1 MKQSNTLKE
10 SLGSFLHNLWDLM
23 ILNWLWLLCSL
34 PLITVGPASCALY
47 YVTLK
52 LVRGEAVYP
61 VKDFF
66 RTFRE
71 NLKPGLLL
79 GLLAAALLAVA
90 AGDAFF
96 ALQQTG
102 MLQTV
107 YLVIAVMVGALFLT
121 LTCFTFP
128 LQAMFENPLK
138 TQLKNA
144 FLLAFTAPGKTLLL
158 WVIALIPVSA
168 ALLLPPVALQM
179 LGFLYVILGASG
191 PVFLSSR
198 ILRDLFD
205 RVNGAPVIQTEE

>member
-34 PLITVGPASCALY
+34 LLITVGPASCALY

-158 WVIALIPVSA
+158 WVIALIPVAA

>member
-79 GLLAAALLAVA
+79 GLLAAALLVVA

-158 WVIALIPVSA
+158 WVIALIPVAA

-179 LGFLYVILGASG
+179 LGFLCVILGASG

>member
-1 MKQSNTLKE
+1 M
-10 SLGSFLHNLWDLM
+10 HP
-23 ILNWLWLLCSL
+23 LL
-34 PLITVGPASCALY
+34 T
-47 YVTLK
+47 
-52 LVRGEAVYP
+52 
-61 VKDFF
+61 
-66 RTFRE
+66 
-71 NLKPGLLL
+71 
-79 GLLAAALLAVA
+79 ALLAVA

-158 WVIALIPVSA
+158 WVIALIPVAA

>member
-23 ILNWLWLLCSL
+23 ILNWLWLLCCL

-158 WVIALIPVSA
+158 WVIALIPVAA

>member
-79 GLLAAALLAVA
+79 GLLAAALLVVA

>member
-79 GLLAAALLAVA
+79 GLLAAALLVVA

-158 WVIALIPVSA
+158 WVIALIPVAA

>member
-158 WVIALIPVSA
+158 WVIALIPVAA

>member
-66 RTFRE
+66 RTFRD
-71 NLKPGLLL
+71 NFKPGLLL
-79 GLLAAALLAVA
+79 GLLAAVLLTVA

-96 ALQQTG
+96 AVQQTG
-102 MLQTV
+102 MLRTV
-107 YLVIAVMVGALFLT
+107 YLVIAIVVGALFLT
-121 LTCFTFP
+121 LTCFAFP

-138 TQLKNA
+138 IQLRNA

-158 WVIALIPVSA
+158 WAIALIPAAA
-168 ALLLPPVALQM
+168 ALLLPPVALRM

-205 RVNGAPVIQTEE
+205 RINGAPVIPTEE